1 MPVQS
6 WATQQL
12 AEFLVAVSSA
22 ETGASTVHAAV
33 ERVAEALDAE
43 VAAIVRA
50 GDLVAAVGYPEGA
63 IPAAELAAITPGAD
77 GCELTIPGAGRF
89 PATRVA
95 LEYPADATL
104 IVGRS
109 RTARLSPEEMGLLR
123 GMARVTA
130 MTIANVETRAQL
142 AASRARVIAA
152 ADEERR
158 RLVRDL
164 HDGAQQRL
172 VHVVITLKLAHR
184 ALQEGDDNALELVD
198 EALRHAERATF
209 GLREL
214 AHGILPAVL
223 TRDGL
228 RAAVETL
235 AGDLSLPVGMDV
247 SGDRFTPAV
256 EATAYFVVCEALTN
270 VVKHARANSVE
281 VGAHVKDGIL
291 RIEVHDDGVGDARLD
306 QGRGLLGLADRLS
319 ALDGKLEVKSPPG
332 GGTSI
337 VATLPATDS
346 PSA

>member
-22 ETGASTVHAAV
+22 ATAASTAHAAV

-43 VAAIVRA
+43 VVALVRA
-50 GDLVAAVGYPEGA
+50 GELVAAVGYPEGA
-63 IPAAELAAITPGAD
+63 VPAAELATIAPAGD

-89 PATRVA
+89 PATTVA

-109 RTARLSPEEMGLLR
+109 RTARLSPDETGLLR

-130 MTIANVETRAQL
+130 MTIANVETRAAL

-152 ADEERR
+152 TDEERR

-172 VHVVITLKLAHR
+172 VHTVITLKLARR
-184 ALQEGDDNALELVD
+184 ALLEGDDKALKLVD

-228 RAAVETL
+228 RAAVETF
-235 AGDLSLPVGMDV
+235 AEDMSLSLRMDV
-247 SGDRFTPAV
+247 SGDRFTSAV

-270 VVKHARANSVE
+270 VVKHAGANSVE
-281 VGAHVKDGIL
+281 VGAHVKNGTL
-291 RIEVHDDGVGDARLD
+291 RLEVHDDGVGGARMD
-306 QGRGLLGLADRLS
+306 EGSGLLGLADRLS
-319 ALDGKLEVKSPPG
+319 ALDGKLEVESPPG

-337 VATLPATDS
+337 VATLPA
-346 PSA
+346 